1 MTTATWDSFPADV
14 TLPDGSKHLG
24 VRAILTDA
32 GMLMVY
38 GQQGDAVV
46 QVFAA
51 AVAGPVSLKSPY
63 APRYDSESTFATDR
77 GVVIALRGAGCGCSS
92 PLKNANLVSGAVPA

>member
-14 TLPDGSKHLG
+14 TLPNGTRHLG

-32 GMLMVY
+32 GMLIVY
-38 GQQGDAVV
+38 GQMGDAVV

-51 AVAGPVSLKSPY
+51 AVAGPIQTQSPL
-63 APRYDSESTFATDR
+63 APRYDSESTFATEV
-77 GVVIALRGAGCGCSS
+77 GVVTATRGMGCGCGS
-92 PLKNANLVSGAVPA
+92 PLRHAQLADLASA